1 MPTHRSNSRNAAS
14 PSRNLVQNSAPETSE
29 TASTTA
35 TLHAEASKQ
44 SAASAKH
51 SEGPRGAAGHS
62 ATWVCSTCGYMCE
75 RAKTFHT
82 KFAQADNI
90 AEHAVRP
97 LAAGTPWQDFLKLE
111 VVDR

>member
-1 MPTHRSNSRNAAS
+1 
-14 PSRNLVQNSAPETSE
+14 
-29 TASTTA
+29 
-35 TLHAEASKQ
+35 
-44 SAASAKH
+44 
-51 SEGPRGAAGHS
+51 
-62 ATWVCSTCGYMCE
+62 MCE